1 MAPPQITKSFL
12 GLSKSSATNFSYKI
26 ITQIQ
31 IKPYNITMIFYT
43 KSEKANYTH
52 IHAYAFY
59 DLFLNQIETQN
70 FQTTGFQINVDI
82 DGNVATWTLNITD
95 PGIQNLFQNLITH
108 TSFTDHQISDAI
120 AKICHKNNLRAH
132 LKNLN
137 LLKSELNRIEF
148 QTKKPEI
155 SDDSLISEAIDFIKP
170 RP

>member
-1 MAPPQITKSFL
+1 
-12 GLSKSSATNFSYKI
+12 
-26 ITQIQ
+26 
-31 IKPYNITMIFYT
+31 MIFYT

-82 DGNVATWTLNITD
+82 DGNIATWTLDTTNSKIL
-95 PGIQNLFQNLITH
+95 NLFQNLTTH
-108 TSFTDHQISDAI
+108 QSFTDHQISDAI
-120 AKICHKNNLRAH
+120 AKICQKNNLKSH

>member
-1 MAPPQITKSFL
+1 M
-12 GLSKSSATNFSYKI
+12 
-26 ITQIQ
+26 
-31 IKPYNITMIFYT
+31 TMIFYT
-43 KSEKANYTH
+43 KSQKANYTH

-59 DLFLNQIETQN
+59 DLFLSELKRQN
-70 FQTTGFQINVDI
+70 LTDPNFQINVDV
-82 DGNVATWTLNITD
+82 DGNVATWTLDTTD
-95 PGIQNLFQNLITH
+95 PKIQNIFQNLTIH
-108 TSFTDHQISDAI
+108 QIFTDHQISDAI

-170 RP
+170 CP

>member
-1 MAPPQITKSFL
+1 MS
-12 GLSKSSATNFSYKI
+12 
-26 ITQIQ
+26 
-31 IKPYNITMIFYT
+31 MIFYT
-43 KSEKANYTH
+43 KSQKANYTH

-59 DLFLNQIETQN
+59 DLFLSELKRQN
-70 FQTTGFQINVDI
+70 LTDPNFQINVDV
-82 DGNVATWTLNITD
+82 DGNVATWTLDTTD
-95 PGIQNLFQNLITH
+95 PKIQNIFQNLTIH
-108 TSFTDHQISDAI
+108 QIFTDHQISDAI

>member
-1 MAPPQITKSFL
+1 M
-12 GLSKSSATNFSYKI
+12 
-26 ITQIQ
+26 
-31 IKPYNITMIFYT
+31 TMIFYT
-43 KSEKANYTH
+43 KSQKANYTH

-59 DLFLNQIETQN
+59 DLFLSEIKRQN
-70 FQTTGFQINVDI
+70 LTDSDFQINVDI
-82 DGNVATWTLNITD
+82 DGNIATWTLDIINSK
-95 PGIQNLFQNLITH
+95 IQNLFQNLAIH
-108 TSFTDHQISDAI
+108 QSFTDHQISDAI

-148 QTKKPEI
+148 QTKKPKI

>member
-1 MAPPQITKSFL
+1 M
-12 GLSKSSATNFSYKI
+12 
-26 ITQIQ
+26 
-31 IKPYNITMIFYT
+31 TMIFYT
-43 KSEKANYTH
+43 KSQKANYTH

-59 DLFLNQIETQN
+59 DLFLSELKRQN
-70 FQTTGFQINVDI
+70 LTDPNFQINVDV
-82 DGNVATWTLNITD
+82 DGNVATWTLDTTD
-95 PGIQNLFQNLITH
+95 PKIQNIFQNLTIH
-108 TSFTDHQISDAI
+108 QIFTDHQISDAI

-155 SDDSLISEAIDFIKP
+155 SDNSLISEAIDFIKP

>member
-1 MAPPQITKSFL
+1 M
-12 GLSKSSATNFSYKI
+12 
-26 ITQIQ
+26 
-31 IKPYNITMIFYT
+31 TMIFYT
-43 KSEKANYTH
+43 KSQKANYTH

-59 DLFLNQIETQN
+59 DLFLSELKRQN
-70 FQTTGFQINVDI
+70 LTDPDFQINVDV
-82 DGNVATWTLNITD
+82 DGNVATWTLDTTD
-95 PGIQNLFQNLITH
+95 PKIQNIFQNLTIH
-108 TSFTDHQISDAI
+108 QIFTDHQISDAI

>member
-1 MAPPQITKSFL
+1 M
-12 GLSKSSATNFSYKI
+12 
-26 ITQIQ
+26 
-31 IKPYNITMIFYT
+31 TMIFYT
-43 KSEKANYTH
+43 KSQKANYTH

-59 DLFLNQIETQN
+59 DLFLSELKRQN
-70 FQTTGFQINVDI
+70 LTDPNFQINVDV
-82 DGNVATWTLNITD
+82 DGNVATWTLDTTD
-95 PGIQNLFQNLITH
+95 PKIQNIFQNLTIH
-108 TSFTDHQISDAI
+108 QIFTDHQISDAI
-120 AKICHKNNLRAH
+120 AKICHKNNLKPH

>member
-1 MAPPQITKSFL
+1 
-12 GLSKSSATNFSYKI
+12 
-26 ITQIQ
+26 
-31 IKPYNITMIFYT
+31 MIFYT
-43 KSEKANYTH
+43 KSQKANYAH
-52 IHAYAFY
+52 IYAYAFY
-59 DLFLNQIETQN
+59 DLFLSEIKRQN
-70 FQTTGFQINVDI
+70 LTDPNFQINVDV
-82 DGNVATWTLNITD
+82 DGNVATWTLNTTD
-95 PGIQNLFQNLITH
+95 PKIQNIFQNLTIH
-108 TSFTDHQISDAI
+108 QIFTDHQISDAI

>member
-1 MAPPQITKSFL
+1 
-12 GLSKSSATNFSYKI
+12 
-26 ITQIQ
+26 
-31 IKPYNITMIFYT
+31 MIFYT
-43 KSEKANYTH
+43 KSENANYTH

-59 DLFLNQIETQN
+59 DLFLSEIKRQN
-70 FQTTGFQINVDI
+70 LTDPDFQINVNI

-132 LKNLN
+132 LKHLN

-148 QTKKPEI
+148 QTKKREI

>member
-1 MAPPQITKSFL
+1 
-12 GLSKSSATNFSYKI
+12 
-26 ITQIQ
+26 
-31 IKPYNITMIFYT
+31 MIFYA
-43 KSEKANYTH
+43 KSQKASYTH

-59 DLFLNQIETQN
+59 DLFLSELKRQN
-70 FQTTGFQINVDI
+70 LTDPNFQINVDV
-82 DGNVATWTLNITD
+82 DGNVATWTLDTTD
-95 PGIQNLFQNLITH
+95 PKIQNIFQNLTIH
-108 TSFTDHQISDAI
+108 QIFTDHQISDAI

>member
-1 MAPPQITKSFL
+1 
-12 GLSKSSATNFSYKI
+12 
-26 ITQIQ
+26 
-31 IKPYNITMIFYT
+31 MILYT
-43 KSEKANYTH
+43 ESENANYTH

-59 DLFLNQIETQN
+59 DLFLSELKRQN
-70 FQTTGFQINVDI
+70 LTDPNFQINVDV
-82 DGNVATWTLNITD
+82 DGNVATWTLDTTD
-95 PGIQNLFQNLITH
+95 PKIQNIFQNLTIH
-108 TSFTDHQISDAI
+108 QIFTDHQISDAI

>member
-1 MAPPQITKSFL
+1 
-12 GLSKSSATNFSYKI
+12 
-26 ITQIQ
+26 
-31 IKPYNITMIFYT
+31 MILYT
-43 KSEKANYTH
+43 ESENANYTH

-59 DLFLNQIETQN
+59 DLFLSELKRQN
-70 FQTTGFQINVDI
+70 LTDPDFQINVDI
-82 DGNVATWTLNITD
+82 DGNVATWAFDTTD
-95 PGIQNLFQNLITH
+95 SKIQNLFQNLTIH
-108 TSFTDHQISDAI
+108 QIFTDHQISDAI